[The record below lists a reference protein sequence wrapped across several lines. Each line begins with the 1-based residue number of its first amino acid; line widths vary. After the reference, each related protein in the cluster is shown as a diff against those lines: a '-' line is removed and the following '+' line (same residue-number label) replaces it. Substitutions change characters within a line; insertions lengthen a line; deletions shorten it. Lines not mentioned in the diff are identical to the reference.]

1 MGQTGCL
8 NGDVV
13 NALAINDGR
22 SLIAIG
28 GQMDISVIGTQTAG
42 QRRPITTNMAL
53 HLDMEGASGRYV
65 ISADLGMQLGIEADT
80 TKWHVTGAD
89 FAACLLGVWSA
100 PIKRQQGI
108 SNISMAL
115 NTHDKMQFSF
125 LHRARRGRV
134 LTVEA
139 DIRASTLREDA

>member
-28 GQMDISVIGTQTAG
+28 GQMDISVGGQQTAG
-42 QRRPITTNMAL
+42 QRRQITADMAL
-53 HLDMEGASGRYV
+53 HLVMEGASGRYV
-65 ISADLGMQLGIEADT
+65 ISADLSMQLGIEADT

-89 FAACLLGVWSA
+89 IAACLLNVWNA
-100 PIKRQQGI
+100 PIKRQQGTG
-108 SNISMAL
+108 NMSMAL
-115 NTHDKMQFSF
+115 DMHDSMQFSF
-125 LHRARRGRV
+125 LHRARRARV